1 MIEGDP
7 HPLSRQ
13 SPVRRRSGGSSRD
26 GRTFADCAHS
36 SIAWREAIAHWSGPI
51 HSQTLVG
58 NYRFRRSQRSVRVVQ
73 DAIVGEGGRVE
84 DVYRAES
91 RKLWR
96 ALFAY
101 SGDAEVASDALAE
114 ACARALRDEGKIRD
128 LSAWL
133 WRVSFRLAAAELR
146 MRSRPTRQ
154 LDPPDYAM
162 PEPVPELIEALRQL
176 SPNQRLALVLHDYAD
191 RSTRDVA
198 RTLGC
203 SQATVH
209 VHLSKGRRRLR
220 HLLGGIDE

>member
-1 MIEGDP
+1 M
-7 HPLSRQ
+7 
-13 SPVRRRSGGSSRD
+13 
-26 GRTFADCAHS
+26 
-36 SIAWREAIAHWSGPI
+36 
-51 HSQTLVG
+51 
-58 NYRFRRSQRSVRVVQ
+58 
-73 DAIVGEGGRVE
+73 GEGRRVE

-96 ALFAY
+96 ALFAF
-101 SGDAEVASDALAE
+101 SGDPEVASDALAE
-114 ACARALRDEGKIRD
+114 AFARALRDEGRIRD

-146 MRSRPTRQ
+146 MRSRPIHR
-154 LDPPDYAM
+154 LDPSDYKM

-191 RSTRDVA
+191 RSTHDVA
-198 RTLGC
+198 GTLGC